1 MDAIHDRVADA
12 AVVAVVTTAH
22 LRRPAVASKAATDD
36 TSRHAVDEAPLDRFS
51 RRPPF
56 PQKSA
61 TPQSQRMEHS
71 A

>member
-12 AVVAVVTTAH
+12 AVVAVVSTDY
-22 LRRPAVASKAATDD
+22 LRRSAVVSNASADD
-36 TSRHAVDEAPLDRFS
+36 TSRHAADEAPLDRFS
-51 RRPPF
+51 QRAPLVR
-56 PQKSA
+56 KSA

>member
-1 MDAIHDRVADA
+1 VDAIHDRVTDA
-12 AVVAVVTTAH
+12 AVVAVVTTDY
-22 LRRPAVASKAATDD
+22 LRRSAVVSKATTAD

-51 RRPPF
+51 QRATF
-56 PQKSA
+56 VHKSA